1 MRICRSG
8 DLFATM
14 LLHQADEDLTPI
26 VLKLAIHMF
35 LETLFVLLFS
45 SLENGYWFKPIR
57 RL

>member
-1 MRICRSG
+1 
-8 DLFATM
+8 M